1 MRRAR
6 GRTAGT
12 SCRLPTEPARL
23 VPIGRVGRPH
33 GVDGAFV
40 IEGASD
46 EQRRF
51 EIGARLYADGHPAEV
66 VLRRRVG
73 GGRLA
78 IKLDRPVERGSE
90 LAVRREELPEPEPGS
105 YYVSDLVGLDVVLV
119 SGQGVGVVRDVLP
132 GPANDNLE
140 LDSGALVPLVEDA
153 VAEIDVVGRR
163 VVLNPGFTD

>member
-1 MRRAR
+1 M
-6 GRTAGT
+6 
-12 SCRLPTEPARL
+12 PTEPTGL

-40 IEGASD
+40 VEGASED
-46 EQRRF
+46 ATRF
-51 EIGARLYADGHPAEV
+51 EVGVQVYAAGEPAEV

-78 IKLDRPVERGSE
+78 IKLDRAVERGSE
-90 LAVRREELPEPEPGS
+90 LAVLREELPALEPDS
-105 YYVSDLVGLDVVLV
+105 YYVSDLVGLEVVLL
-119 SGQGVGVVRDVLP
+119 SGESVGIVRDVLS

-153 VAEIDVVGRR
+153 VAEIDLAARR